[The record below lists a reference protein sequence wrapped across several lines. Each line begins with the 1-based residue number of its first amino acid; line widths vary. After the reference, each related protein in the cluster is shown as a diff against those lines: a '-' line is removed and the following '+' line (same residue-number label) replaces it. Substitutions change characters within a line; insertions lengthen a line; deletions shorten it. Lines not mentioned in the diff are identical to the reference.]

1 MSIGIAKY
9 LYKLRTNSKENI
21 YNFEKNPF
29 KDLKNQLQNQH
40 NFGRW
45 WA

>member
-29 KDLKNQLQNQH
+29 QRFEEPIAKP
-40 NFGRW
+40 
-45 WA
+45 A

>member
-29 KDLKNQLQNQH
+29 QRFEKPIAKPT
-40 NFGRW
+40 
-45 WA
+45 